1 MPVVI
6 NKNIMYIALFLLF
19 HLFILAIN
27 VKAAGSRGTCV
38 GPYSGKK
45 ISNQEMKKLIED
57 HAAWL
62 KQHENFDGTRDNQ
75 INLCGAD
82 LREINLNKMNLSRVD
97 LSWANLTE
105 ANLKGVDLTN
115 ADLSGAN
122 LRGADLS
129 KAKLYQSRLMYT
141 DLSGAN
147 LSEADL
153 NNANLL
159 SANLNGAILNSAKAG
174 ADFRLADLRRANLI
188 GVDLNAAKLNW
199 ANLTESVLDPSAI
212 GDASGFLSVKG
223 LSEIRIEN
231 VSSIVE
237 LRKKMKEASFT
248 FEEKALTSALRKY
261 QLRYPDY
268 YPVFNLE
275 YWFEG
280 LLLGGF
286 LTDFGAFPE
295 GAFDALII
303 LIFVFFWFY
312 LFALMRPKVKAGIWR
327 LRPSDRIIKEKNE
340 SDRELI
346 KWNGL

>member
-1 MPVVI
+1 
-6 NKNIMYIALFLLF
+6 
-19 HLFILAIN
+19 
-27 VKAAGSRGTCV
+27 
-38 GPYSGKK
+38 
-45 ISNQEMKKLIED
+45 
-57 HAAWL
+57 
-62 KQHENFDGTRDNQ
+62 
-75 INLCGAD
+75 
-82 LREINLNKMNLSRVD
+82 
-97 LSWANLTE
+97 
-105 ANLKGVDLTN
+105 
-115 ADLSGAN
+115 
-122 LRGADLS
+122 
-129 KAKLYQSRLMYT
+129 MYT

-346 KWNGL
+346 KWNGLCQTVLTALYFSFLSAFHFGWRELNVSNWIVRIQSKEYTLRATGWVRTVSGIQSLISLYLVALSLLTYFGRPFE